1 MGRDK
6 ENLFHRK
13 KASAQVIK
21 RAKAV
26 RAPYSKVLIVCE
38 GKKTEKNY
46 FEEIKN
52 HYELSSTNIEI
63 NTECG
68 SAPIN
73 VVRHAIE
80 LYKNE
85 LRARKDAYDKV
96 FCVFDR
102 DTHSTFDQAV
112 DLVNGQNPKGTF
124 NAITSTPCFEYWFL
138 LHFLYTQQPFRATQ
152 KKSAAEQL
160 EDHLRSNYW
169 PEYKKNASNCFK
181 TRINELSRAKIWAGQ
196 ILSSSKTS
204 GIIDP
209 LTNVHELV
217 DYLQNIKN

>member
-1 MGRDK
+1 MGKD
-6 ENLFHRK
+6 NLFHRK
-13 KASAQVIK
+13 KARAQDIR

-26 RAPYSKVLIVCE
+26 RAPYAKVLIVCE

-46 FEEIKN
+46 FEEIKAY
-52 HYELSSTNIEI
+52 YELNSTNIEI

-68 SAPIN
+68 SAPIS
-73 VVRHAIE
+73 VATHAIN

-85 LRARKDAYDKV
+85 INSLKDPFDKV
-96 FCVFDR
+96 YCVFDR
-102 DTHSTFDQAV
+102 DTHTTFHQA
-112 DLVNGQNPKGTF
+112 LNLIKSQPPKGVF

-138 LHFLYTQQPFRATQ
+138 LHFGYTQQPFRGTV

-160 EDHLRSNYW
+160 EDHLKSNFW
-169 PEYKKNASNCFK
+169 PGYKKNSLNTFK
-181 TRINELSRAKIWAGQ
+181 DRFKELPQAKIWAGQ
-196 ILSSSKTS
+196 ILNSSSTT

-217 DYLQNIKN
+217 DFLQNIKK